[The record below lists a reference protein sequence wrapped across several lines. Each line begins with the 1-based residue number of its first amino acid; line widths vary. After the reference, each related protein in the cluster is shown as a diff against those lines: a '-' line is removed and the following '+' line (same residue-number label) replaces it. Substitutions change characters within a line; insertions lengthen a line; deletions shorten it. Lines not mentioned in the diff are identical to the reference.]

1 MNEPSST
8 VRAKEGTSLRT
19 STKGNEQ
26 RDDQDVS
33 APMEMEFSPKNREK
47 LYSDVRVSGMPEVMI
62 THDSKELFMPDRR
75 SKSHN
80 N

>member
-1 MNEPSST
+1 MNEPTST

-62 THDSKELFMPDRR
+62 TRDSKELFMPDRR